1 MTVQRKRKSLVGV
14 VTSNKMDK
22 TVVVTIERR
31 IKHPVYGKYMK
42 RTSQFYA
49 HDPENQCKEG
59 DRVRIM
65 QSRPIS
71 RKKRWQLAEILD

>member
-1 MTVQRKRKSLVGV
+1 MTAQRKGKTLVGV

-22 TVVVTIERR
+22 TVVVMIERR
-31 IKHPVYGKYMK
+31 IKHPVYGKYVK

-49 HDPENQCKEG
+49 HDPQNQCKEG